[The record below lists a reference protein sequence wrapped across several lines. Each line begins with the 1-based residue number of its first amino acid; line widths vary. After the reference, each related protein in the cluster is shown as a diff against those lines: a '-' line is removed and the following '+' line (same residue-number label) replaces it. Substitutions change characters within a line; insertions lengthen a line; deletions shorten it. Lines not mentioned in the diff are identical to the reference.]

1 MSKLSTEIRSYFQS
15 RSAQRKGQGKV
26 LNILQLKHYIT
37 EKKCAIFCANYL
49 LFQTDFFPGQ
59 HLHSVV
65 QPCVTYRGPFITVL
79 PLDKSYAPCTPG

>member
-37 EKKCAIFCANYL
+37 EKNVPY
-49 LFQTDFFPGQ
+49 
-59 HLHSVV
+59 SVQIMYYFRQISSQDNTCILWYSLV
-65 QPCVTYRGPFITVL
+65 
-79 PLDKSYAPCTPG
+79 

>member
-37 EKKCAIFCANYL
+37 KKMCHILCKLLIISDRFLPRTTPAFCGTALCDIQGAIHYGLA
-49 LFQTDFFPGQ
+49 T
-59 HLHSVV
+59 
-65 QPCVTYRGPFITVL
+65 
-79 PLDKSYAPCTPG
+79 

>member
-37 EKKCAIFCANYL
+37 EKNVPYSVQIIY
-49 LFQTDFFPGQ
+49 DFRQFSSQ
-59 HLHSVV
+59 DNTCILWYSLV
-65 QPCVTYRGPFITVL
+65 
-79 PLDKSYAPCTPG
+79 